1 MLFGNP
7 HTHNP
12 HTQLSFLKQTTQSP
26 LSHTP
31 MFPSNLQKKKECILT
46 NITHD
51 GDTIQ
56 DKSQKCMHITPMSQH
71 MTDYFFQAMQ
81 KKEAQFGLQK
91 LLAQQYSAQP
101 FLCWHN

>member
-31 MFPSNLQKKKECILT
+31 MFPSNLQKKRVYSNKHYSQRRHNSRQKPEMRAYYTDVSAYDRFCFSGNAKER
-46 NITHD
+46 
-51 GDTIQ
+51 GTIWPPE
-56 DKSQKCMHITPMSQH
+56 SIST
-71 MTDYFFQAMQ
+71 TI
-81 KKEAQFGLQK
+81 
-91 LLAQQYSAQP
+91 
-101 FLCWHN
+101 